1 MLMHFGWKVLLPTAL
16 ANVVLIAIS
25 MALQQLFGVVG
36 HFVAVAIGGGIASIV
51 LWFAYLHWKA
61 RKSGD
66 EASRL
71 PIRRES
77 VVRAIAARMPVE
89 D

>member
-1 MLMHFGWKVLLPTAL
+1 M
-16 ANVVLIAIS
+16 
-25 MALQQLFGVVG
+25 
-36 HFVAVAIGGGIASIV
+36 AVAIGGVVVSII
-51 LWFAYLHWKA
+51 LWIAYLHWKA

>member
-16 ANVVLIAIS
+16 ANVVMIATS
-25 MALQQLFGVVG
+25 MALQQILGIVG
-36 HFVAVAIGGGIASIV
+36 HFIAVGISGVLASVV
-51 LWFAYLHWKA
+51 LWVAYLHWKA

-77 VVRAIAARMPVE
+77 VVRAITARMPVE